1 MSHFAK
7 VCDGKVVQVIVAEQ
21 DFFNTFVDTS
31 PGEWIQTSYN
41 TRGGQHPEGRP
52 LRGNFAGIGYTYDK
66 ENDVFYAP
74 QPFSSWV
81 LDTTTWLWTA
91 PIPMPTDGKIY
102 VWAESTLAWVEV

>member
-21 DFFNTFVDTS
+21 DFFDTFVDST

-52 LRGNFAGIGYTYDK
+52 LRKNFAGIGFIYDREK
-66 ENDVFYAP
+66 DAFIPPKPEGDF
-74 QPFSSWV
+74 V
-81 LDTTTWLWTA
+81 LNEETCLWEEA
-91 PIPMPTDGKIY
+91 
-102 VWAESTLAWVEV
+102 V